1 MQIYLSLY
9 ISLPSLH
16 DFDMKLRVYFH
27 LLGMTRMHDNDLRF
41 LFLNFDKA
49 L

>member
-1 MQIYLSLY
+1 MVHAFLY
-9 ISLPSLH
+9 ISLPSLD

-27 LLGMTRMHDNDLRF
+27 VLGMTWMKDNDLRF
-41 LFLNFDKA
+41 LFLNFDKV

>member
-1 MQIYLSLY
+1 MQIYLSWY

-16 DFDMKLRVYFH
+16 DLDMKLCVYFH
-27 LLGMTRMHDNDLRF
+27 LLRMTWMQDNDLRF

>member
-1 MQIYLSLY
+1 MPIYLSLC
-9 ISLPSLH
+9 IFLPSLH

-27 LLGMTRMHDNDLRF
+27 LLGMTWMQDNDLRF